1 AEKRLTYGYF
11 VVSKTVRKVF
21 QITSKIGAACAGF
34 IGDMQNLIRD
44 AQAEINLYRFMYQ
57 REPEV
62 RTVAK
67 VLSNYLFSSRFFPY
81 LAETIVGGF
90 DETGGH
96 ILVLDPLGSI
106 IEDDYAVVGSGAEI
120 AIGVIETS
128 YKPEMNTDELREL
141 AAKAIRAS
149 IARDAASGNGIDILI
164 ITNDGVKALETVT
177 L

>member
-1 AEKRLTYGYF
+1 
-11 VVSKTVRKVF
+11 
-21 QITSKIGAACAGF
+21 
-34 IGDMQNLIRD
+34 
-44 AQAEINLYRFMYQ
+44 
-57 REPEV
+57 
-62 RTVAK
+62 
-67 VLSNYLFSSRFFPY
+67 
-81 LAETIVGGF
+81 
-90 DETGGH
+90 GGH